1 MSPVMPVS
9 KIMPEPVKESS
20 ASGSAP
26 PAASRMQ
33 LAAAFAAVYI
43 IWGSTYLAIRIGIT
57 EIPPFFLAG
66 ARYLITSA
74 ILYPLAR
81 ARSAERP
88 TRQHWVAALL
98 LGALLPAAGNGFLT
112 WAEQTV
118 PSGIAALLVT
128 TVSLWMVIL
137 EWVRPGGTAPTSRTS
152 VGLLLGFGGILLL
165 VAPWQSTGRVNL
177 IGAGVLMTG
186 SLCWAAGSIASRHVK
201 QPRLP
206 LLRSAMQSLCGGIIL
221 FAFGS
226 LTREASR
233 LQFGAITHRGWLAL
247 AYLTVFGSII
257 GYSAYTWL
265 LHAAPPARVATYA
278 YVNPV
283 IAILLGWMFAG
294 EHLTPRMLVATAVI
308 IAGVV
313 MVIAA
318 PPRATAPAEHLPEPE
333 EAGL

>member
-1 MSPVMPVS
+1 MPVS

-137 EWVRPGGTAPTSRTS
+137 EWVRPGGTAPTARTS

-186 SLCWAAGSIASRHVK
+186 SLCWPAASAS
-201 QPRLP
+201 
-206 LLRSAMQSLCGGIIL
+206 A
-221 FAFGS
+221 A
-226 LTREASR
+226 E
-233 LQFGAITHRGWLAL
+233 
-247 AYLTVFGSII
+247 I
-257 GYSAYTWL
+257 G
-265 LHAAPPARVATYA
+265 H
-278 YVNPV
+278 
-283 IAILLGWMFAG
+283 AILLRGDNPLCVWKPYGGSFTLAIRSNHASG
-294 EHLTPRMLVATAVI
+294 VAR
-308 IAGVV
+308 AGVFDGV
-313 MVIAA
+313 RIHHWLFGVHVAA
-318 PPRATAPAEHLPEPE
+318 PRGTARAGRYLRLRESCYRDFAWLDVCRRTSDAADTGCDGRDHRRSR
-333 EAGL
+333 

>member
-1 MSPVMPVS
+1 MPVS

-152 VGLLLGFGGILLL
+152 VGLLLGFGGI
-165 VAPWQSTGRVNL
+165 
-177 IGAGVLMTG
+177 
-186 SLCWAAGSIASRHVK
+186 
-201 QPRLP
+201 
-206 LLRSAMQSLCGGIIL
+206 IL

-226 LTREASR
+226 LTGEASR
-233 LQFGAITHRGWLAL
+233 LHFGAITHRGWLAL

-294 EHLTPRMLVATAVI
+294 EHLTPRILVATAVI

-313 MVIAA
+313 MVIATPA
-318 PPRATAPAEHLPEPE
+318 RTTIPAEHLPEPE

>member
-1 MSPVMPVS
+1 VPIVMPAS
-9 KIMPEPVKESS
+9 KIIPEFVKERSP
-20 ASGSAP
+20 GKSAP
-26 PAASRMQ
+26 PAASRAQ

-43 IWGSTYLAIRIGIT
+43 IWGSTYLAIRIGVT
-57 EIPPFFLAG
+57 EIPPFFMAS
-66 ARYLITSA
+66 ARYLVTGA

-81 ARSAERP
+81 SRSSERP
-88 TRQHWVAALL
+88 TRQHWASALL
-98 LGALLPAAGNGFLT
+98 LGALLPATGNGFLT

-128 TVSLWMVIL
+128 TVTLWMVIL
-137 EWVRPGGTAPTSRTS
+137 EWVRPGGRAPTARTS
-152 VGLLLGFGGILLL
+152 AGLLLGFGGILLL

-186 SLCWAAGSIASRHVK
+186 SLCWAAGSIASRHV
-201 QPRLP
+201 QQSRIP
-206 LLRSAMQSLCGGIIL
+206 LLRTAMQCLCGGTIL
-221 FAFGS
+221 FVFGS
-226 LTREASR
+226 FTGEISR
-233 LQFGAITHRGWLAL
+233 VHFGAITHRGWLAL
-247 AYLTVFGSII
+247 GYLTVFGSII

-308 IAGVV
+308 IVGVV

-318 PPRATAPAEHLPEPE
+318 PPRAAAPAEHLPEPE

>member
-1 MSPVMPVS
+1 MPAS
-9 KIMPEPVKESS
+9 KIMPEPLKESS
-20 ASGSAP
+20 PSGSPASAASGA
-26 PAASRMQ
+26 R

-98 LGALLPAAGNGFLT
+98 PAAGNGFLT

-137 EWVRPGGTAPTSRTS
+137 EWVFSGGTAPTSRTS

-186 SLCWAAGSIASRHVK
+186 SLCWAAGSIASRHV
-201 QPRLP
+201 
-206 LLRSAMQSLCGGIIL
+206 
-221 FAFGS
+221 
-226 LTREASR
+226 T
-233 LQFGAITHRGWLAL
+233 
-247 AYLTVFGSII
+247 
-257 GYSAYTWL
+257 
-265 LHAAPPARVATYA
+265 
-278 YVNPV
+278 
-283 IAILLGWMFAG
+283 
-294 EHLTPRMLVATAVI
+294 
-308 IAGVV
+308 
-313 MVIAA
+313 
-318 PPRATAPAEHLPEPE
+318 
-333 EAGL
+333 

>member
-1 MSPVMPVS
+1 VPPVMPAS
-9 KIMPEPVKESS
+9 KIMPEPLKESS
-20 ASGSAP
+20 ASRSAP

-33 LAAAFAAVYI
+33 LATAFAAVYI

-165 VAPWQSTGRVNL
+165 VAPWQSAGRVNL

-226 LTREASR
+226 LTGEASR
-233 LQFGAITHRGWLAL
+233 LHFGAITHRGWLAL

-294 EHLTPRMLVATAVI
+294 EHLTPRILVATAVI

-318 PPRATAPAEHLPEPE
+318 PARTTVPAEHLPEPE

>member
-1 MSPVMPVS
+1 MPAS
-9 KIMPEPVKESS
+9 KIIPESAKERSP
-20 ASGSAP
+20 SGPAP
-26 PAASRMQ
+26 PTASRAQ

-43 IWGSTYLAIRIGIT
+43 IWGSTYLAIRIGVT
-57 EIPPFFLAG
+57 EIPPFFMAG
-66 ARYLITSA
+66 TRYLITSA

-81 ARSAERP
+81 ARSRERL
-88 TRQHWVAALL
+88 TRQHWAAALL

-137 EWVRPGGTAPTSRTS
+137 EWVRPGGRAPTARTS
-152 VGLLLGFGGILLL
+152 AGLLLGFGGILLL

-186 SLCWAAGSIASRHVK
+186 SLCWAAGSIASRHLK
-201 QPRLP
+201 QPRIP
-206 LLRSAMQSLCGGIIL
+206 LLRTAMQSLCGGIIL
-221 FAFGS
+221 FAFGTFTGEVS
-226 LTREASR
+226 L
-233 LQFGAITHRGWLAL
+233 LHVGAITHRGWLAL

-308 IAGVV
+308 IIGVV

-318 PPRATAPAEHLPEPE
+318 PTRASASTESLPEPE

>member
-1 MSPVMPVS
+1 MPAS
-9 KIMPEPVKESS
+9 KTIPEFVKERSPSES
-20 ASGSAP
+20 ASRA
-26 PAASRMQ
+26 Q

-43 IWGSTYLAIRIGIT
+43 IWGSTYLAIRIGVT
-57 EIPPFFLAG
+57 EIPPFFMAS
-66 ARYLITSA
+66 ARYLVTGA
-74 ILYPLAR
+74 ILYPLAC

-88 TRQHWVAALL
+88 TRQQWAAALL

-128 TVSLWMVIL
+128 TVSLWMVLL
-137 EWVRPGGTAPTSRTS
+137 EWVRPGGTAPTARTS

-165 VAPWQSTGRVNL
+165 VAPWQSMGRVDL
-177 IGAGVLMTG
+177 VGAGVLMTG
-186 SLCWAAGSIASRHVK
+186 SLCWAAGSLASRHIK
-201 QPRLP
+201 QPRIP
-206 LLRSAMQSLCGGIIL
+206 LLRTAMQSLCGGIIL
-221 FAFGS
+221 FVFGC
-226 LTREASR
+226 LTGEVSHVHV
-233 LQFGAITHRGWLAL
+233 GAITHRGWLAL

-308 IAGVV
+308 IVGVV

-318 PPRATAPAEHLPEPE
+318 PPRASAPAELLPDPE
-333 EAGL
+333 ESGL

>member
-1 MSPVMPVS
+1 VPLVMPAS
-9 KIMPEPVKESS
+9 KIIPEFVKERSTS
-20 ASGSAP
+20 ESTP
-26 PAASRMQ
+26 PAASRTQ

-43 IWGSTYLAIRIGIT
+43 IWGSTYLAIRIGVT
-57 EIPPFFLAG
+57 EIPPFFMAG
-66 ARYLITSA
+66 TRYLITSA

-88 TRQHWVAALL
+88 TRQHWGAALL

-137 EWVRPGGTAPTSRTS
+137 EWVRPGGRAPTARTS

-186 SLCWAAGSIASRHVK
+186 SLCWAAGSIASRHLK
-201 QPRLP
+201 QPQIP
-206 LLRSAMQSLCGGIIL
+206 LLRTAMQCLCGGIIL
-221 FAFGS
+221 FAFGG
-226 LTREASR
+226 LTGEVSR
-233 LQFGAITHRGWLAL
+233 VQFGAITHRGWLAL
-247 AYLTVFGSII
+247 AYLTVFGSLI
-257 GYSAYTWL
+257 GYSAYSWL

-308 IAGVV
+308 IIGVI

-318 PPRATAPAEHLPEPE
+318 PQRVTSPAEHLPETE